1 MSNEQQKTDQIAARL
16 YTKLAH
22 VVNHGRATDARPGK
36 TDKWFNLDLPDSEVL
51 TREDRERYKAVSIPP
66 HPPPLELQVLLTV
79 PPAPNQALVYAPQDA
94 PRVRVEPAPR
104 AVVLESW
111 TLTFVPRG
119 ELDPDLPAATTYKHG
134 ISLFRSVFTLLRLL
148 PAWRLCKKLRRRGNG
163 LAVQL
168 RVKPPGPEAPG
179 MSASGAWD
187 GIMGMH
193 MSPAP
198 SAAPLPTS
206 THTFAPIPHAAGLF
220 SLSATYLTTPEFS
233 LESLESL
240 LSSRFLSEGP
250 DFVPTLRKNQQR
262 DSVVGSSGSLGLGST
277 RAPPTRSP
285 PRDIPLSGRS
295 PPHTSSPL
303 ARSPPR
309 QPVPLPRSRTS
320 SLASGSASVRSHATD
335 PPSLAARLRRE
346 STTGRNTPDAP
357 YTSRAATAPAPDL
370 NTSPLPIGTAPTRPS
385 INPFKSGT
393 VSESLGGGTGS
404 LGGVAGSLGNSP
416 GLASRRQAPMS
427 SKPFPPAQFPP
438 SPSASTRGPPSPSLR
453 GTSSPFPSPSLRPAP
468 SPPGSRPA
476 SPLERERRI
485 SELGAPEPRP
495 VATRK
500 RYSSSFGHRYEAAG
514 SVGSGRATGVPSS
527 FGSGRP
533 GSIGS
538 GQPGSAGSG
547 LGRAGS
553 TGSGTKP
560 GSYGSGPG
568 PSRPGSVGSA
578 AQVPPAQLPPPG
590 SSFLSTATDDDE
602 ISAFVQD
609 IDRRKPLQA
618 RPPPARVAGGE
629 EDRDKRSPPK
639 RNPLR
644 EERTITPEDIRRS
657 SPGVSDARPPPS
669 HRRSLT
675 AQAPRPPPPEEGP
688 EMARSPPG
696 RVLATE
702 DEVDARLRAMSDQF
716 AESLRGLGSRRRAVP
731 AGSGANSA
739 GGSGPG
745 SSAASRLAEE
755 GGTAS
760 QGSEEVIGRLEL
772 EGQGEGGASPG
783 QLGFRRGGAR
793 PAR

>member
-1 MSNEQQKTDQIAARL
+1 MSNEQQKTDQIAAHL

-22 VVNHGRATDARPGK
+22 VVNHGRATETRAGK

-79 PPAPNQALVYAPQDA
+79 PPAPNQALVYAPADA

-111 TLTFVPRG
+111 VLTFVPRG

-134 ISLFRSVFTLLRLL
+134 ISLFRSVFSLLRLL
-148 PAWRLCKKLRRRGNG
+148 PSWRLSKKLRRRGNG
-163 LAVQL
+163 LGVQL
-168 RVKPPGPEAPG
+168 RVKPPGPEAAG

-193 MSPAP
+193 MSPSP
-198 SAAPLPTS
+198 SSSPLASS

-220 SLSATYLTTPEFS
+220 SLSVTYLSAPEFS

-262 DSVVGSSGSLGLGST
+262 DTVGGSSGSLGLGST
-277 RAPPTRSP
+277 RAPLTKSP

-309 QPVPLPRSRTS
+309 QAAPLPRSRTS
-320 SLASGSASVRSHATD
+320 SLASASASLRSHAD

-346 STTGRNTPDAP
+346 SGTGRASPDSP
-357 YTSRAATAPAPDL
+357 YSARAATAPVPDP
-370 NTSPLPIGTAPTRPS
+370 NTSPLPIGTATAPARPS

-393 VSESLGGGTGS
+393 VSESLGGGAGS

-453 GTSSPFPSPSLRPAP
+453 GPSSPLPSPSLRAAP

-476 SPLERERRI
+476 SPLDRERRV
-485 SELGAPEPRP
+485 SELGAPEARP

-514 SVGSGRATGVPSS
+514 SVGSGRGVGVPSS

-553 TGSGTKP
+553 TGSGPGRP
-560 GSYGSGPG
+560 GSYSSGPG

-578 AQVPPAQLPPPG
+578 AQVPPAQPPPPPPPG
-590 SSFLSTATDDDE
+590 SSFLSTATDDDD

-618 RPPPARVAGGE
+618 RPPPARGAGGE
-629 EDRDKRSPPK
+629 EERDKRSPPK

-644 EERTITPEDIRRS
+644 EERTITQDDIQRS
-657 SPGVSDARPPPS
+657 SPDTRPPPT

-675 AQAPRPPPPEEGP
+675 AQAPRTQQPDEGP
-688 EMARSPPG
+688 DMARSPPG
-696 RVLATE
+696 RVLATA
-702 DEVDARLRAMSDQF
+702 DEVDERLRAMSDQF
-716 AESLRGLGSRRRAVP
+716 AESLRGLGTRRRPVP
-731 AGSGANSA
+731 AGSGGTSA

-745 SSAASRLAEE
+745 SSTASRLVDE
-755 GGTAS
+755 GGAGS

-772 EGQGEGGASPG
+772 EGQGDGAGSG
-783 QLGFRRGGAR
+783 ALGFRRGGAR
-793 PAR
+793 PR